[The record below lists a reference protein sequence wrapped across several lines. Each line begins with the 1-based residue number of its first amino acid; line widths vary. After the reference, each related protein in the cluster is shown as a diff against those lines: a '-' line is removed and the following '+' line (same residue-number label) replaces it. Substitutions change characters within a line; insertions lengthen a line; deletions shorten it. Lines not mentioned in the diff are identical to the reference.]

1 MTCRGY
7 SPCSG
12 DAGESLC
19 RAGRDRREAHKGPDR
34 LLDQRHGAL
43 SDGGTLVLVSECE
56 GVIKGFVI
64 GILDRVYHIGTKLMA
79 TDLFTFNSPDGD
91 PRDGLRLIDGLIAW
105 AESNHVIEI
114 KLGAVDAVGD
124 FERTAKVFRRRGLKQ
139 SGVIYQGV
147 SSDERC
153 REICKK
159 VFKKV
164 GKSVKKVLPVPSP
177 SVPWFSPQARR
188 LR

>member
-1 MTCRGY
+1 MIRPARFGDVPGIFALFQEMY
-7 SPCSG
+7 RASPYVG
-12 DAGESLC
+12 QDAIDERHTKALIVSSI
-19 RAGRDRREAHKGPDR
+19 
-34 LLDQRHGAL
+34 QRHGAL

-105 AESNHVIEI
+105 AESNPAVIEI

-139 SGVIYQGV
+139 SGVIYQR
-147 SSDERC
+147 SIKR
-153 REICKK
+153 
-159 VFKKV
+159 
-164 GKSVKKVLPVPSP
+164 
-177 SVPWFSPQARR
+177 
-188 LR
+188 